1 MQAQECF
8 VGVLKMEGPANLVQ
22 RQRGG
27 LRNICW
33 GLEHGK
39 NAACFRAGTKI
50 LAEEYVLGDLTRA
63 GPTLVQVNDRD
74 VGSGAFASGLISC
87 LTPPSS
93 VQVMRCGLRSVSRSL
108 NMGRTQPSSK
118 QGPRRGL
125 RSLCWGI

>member
-1 MQAQECF
+1 MGSRVF
-8 VGVLKMEGPANLVQ
+8 S
-22 RQRGG
+22 
-27 LRNICW
+27 

-39 NAACFRAGTKI
+39 DLACFSAGDKMW
-50 LAEEYVLGDLTRA
+50 AQGYVLGDLTRA